1 MSTADRKI
9 LTQLEYFKDAHE
21 KEFVLKGKGYHQLG
35 GGITP
40 GKVHHAFDEKKAPYP
55 RCYDARAQDL

>member
-9 LTQLEYFKDAHE
+9 LTQLEYYKDIHDR
-21 KEFVLKGKGYHQLG
+21 EFILKGKGYHQQG
-35 GGITP
+35 GGVTP
-40 GKVHHAFDEKKAPYP
+40 GKIHHAYDEKKAPYP